1 VNVIQ
6 SINSSNAIEPPV
18 SLPPLPTGN
27 VAKWIRRYAQVAAIA
42 FVGLF
47 YAQPVTALEMVSNL
61 GENPG
66 DLRMYVHR
74 PSGFREGL
82 PLVVALHGCTQT
94 ATDFDD
100 ETGLIALAEE
110 IPFLLLLPEQREEN
124 MPRRCFRW
132 YDTHDNQSGQGESAS
147 ILAMVDA
154 AIEAE
159 GVDPDRVFILG
170 HSSGGAMT
178 AVMLANYPN
187 RFAGGAVIAGL
198 PVGCNRPSG
207 AFDLIWN
214 SLQVKSIAPDG
225 ADASYAC
232 GIRGFDLTDR
242 DGVEWAGYVTDSAE
256 TLPESWPLLS
266 LWQGT
271 ADTIVN
277 PDNLRELT
285 EQWTTVQGIG
295 PVADESEVIGNAIR
309 EVYRDNAGI
318 ARIET
323 WSLDGFDHAVPID
336 TAGDRAAC
344 GQAADYVTPTDIC
357 LGSRLKCDTLRPE
370 GIGCCY
376 GKPLQTP
383 ERRGTRRNICRT
395 STGLKP
401 A

>member
-6 SINSSNAIEPPV
+6 YKGSSNIYGRPV
-18 SLPPLPTGN
+18 PLASCPTGN
-27 VAKWIRRYAQVAAIA
+27 VVKWIKRYAQTTVIA
-42 FVGLF
+42 FVALF
-47 YAQPVTALEMVSNL
+47 LAQPVTALELVSSF

-66 DLRMYVHR
+66 DLLMYVHR

-110 IPFLLLLPEQREEN
+110 IPFLLVLPEQRAEN
-124 MPRRCFRW
+124 MARRCFRW
-132 YDTHDNQSGQGESAS
+132 YDTHDNQPGLGESAS

-154 AIEAE
+154 AIESE
-159 GVDPDRVFILG
+159 GVDPNGVYILG
-170 HSSGGAMT
+170 HSAGGAMA

-207 AFDLIWN
+207 AFDLVWK

-225 ADASYAC
+225 ADASYSC
-232 GIRGFDLTDR
+232 GIGGFDVTYR
-242 DGVEWAGYVTDSAE
+242 DAVEWAGYVTDSAE
-256 TLPESWPLLS
+256 TLPETWPLLS

-277 PDNLRELT
+277 PDNLHELT
-285 EQWTTVQGIG
+285 KQWTAVQDID
-295 PVADESEVIGNAIR
+295 PVADEREVIGNALR
-309 EVYRDNAGI
+309 EVYRDSAGV

-336 TAGDRAAC
+336 TSGDRAAC
-344 GQAADYVTPTDIC
+344 GEAADYVTPADIC
-357 LGSRLKCDTLRPE
+357 AVRRIADFWNLR
-370 GIGCCY
+370 
-376 GKPLQTP
+376 
-383 ERRGTRRNICRT
+383 
-395 STGLKP
+395 
-401 A
+401 

>member
-1 VNVIQ
+1 MDFGDGGPLQINHFPKRPRPEHLPMDVIH
-6 SINSSNAIEPPV
+6 SIDTSNTFGPD
-18 SLPPLPTGN
+18 LPFAPFTAED
-27 VAKWIRRYAQVAAIA
+27 VAKWIRRYAQIAAIA
-42 FVGLF
+42 FVALF
-47 YAQPVTALEMVSNL
+47 YAQPVTALELVSSF

-66 DLRMYVHR
+66 DLMMYVHR
-74 PSGFREGL
+74 PSDFREAL

-100 ETGLIALAEE
+100 EPGLIALAEG
-110 IPFLLLLPEQREEN
+110 IPFLLLLPEQRAEN

-132 YDTHDNQSGQGESAS
+132 YDTHDNQPGLGESAS

-159 GVDPDRVFILG
+159 GVDPGRVYILG
-170 HSSGGAMT
+170 HSAGGAMT

-207 AFDLIWN
+207 AFDLVWN

-232 GIRGFDLTDR
+232 GIGGFDLTDR

-256 TLPESWPLLS
+256 TVPKSWPLLS

-285 EQWTTVQGIG
+285 EQWTTVQDIG
-295 PVADESEVIGNAIR
+295 PVADEREVIGNAIR
-309 EVYRDNAGI
+309 EVYRDTAGI

-323 WSLDGFDHAVPID
+323 WSLDGFDHAMPID

-344 GQAADYVTPTDIC
+344 GRAADYVTPTDLCAVRRIA
-357 LGSRLKCDTLRPE
+357 DFWNLR
-370 GIGCCY
+370 
-376 GKPLQTP
+376 
-383 ERRGTRRNICRT
+383 
-395 STGLKP
+395 
-401 A
+401 